1 LYAGPNVSFP
11 FWARASA
18 MSVLGHQ
25 RRFGDVRVVS
35 AYPPIATKSRTS
47 WHFGFG
53 SIVLQNSKMR
63 CRQNFAARSSER
75 VFADQMPCN
84 ELRKAVGWKT
94 DQSCDPPHY
103 CRMNAP
109 APLENFVR
117 SQKQSFATQSAIS
130 ELPHCKMIGET
141 LTCACRKHRERCSEV
156 RALSVSF
163 GKFRCWRCA
172 EGADQARKVWC
183 DDGPIEYFGCRP
195 GRSQH

>member
-1 LYAGPNVSFP
+1 MVCARPGTGGLSGTRNFCRDYAHCRFP
-11 FWARASA
+11 LRVIS
-18 MSVLGHQ
+18 
-25 RRFGDVRVVS
+25 VVS
-35 AYPPIATKSRTS
+35 VMSELCPLTPRERLNRGLRGTS
-47 WHFGFG
+47 VSGRLCCG
-53 SIVLQNSKMR
+53 
-63 CRQNFAARSSER
+63 SSER

-117 SQKQSFATQSAIS
+117 LQKQSFATQSAIS

>member
-75 VFADQMPCN
+75 VFGDQCLVMS
-84 ELRKAVGWKT
+84 LGRLSVGK
-94 DQSCDPPHY
+94 P
-103 CRMNAP
+103 
-109 APLENFVR
+109 PLENFVR